1 MGLHRLEAA
10 KALGEQTIVAFFVD
24 ARIRLAYERLSG
36 AAIAKAG

>member
-10 KALGEQTIVAFFVD
+10 KALGEHFLVD

-36 AAIAKAG
+36 AAIAKTG